1 MFSGDDPPANAGK
14 KSDPG
19 TVFVGF
25 IFLHSLCKPG
35 ILYTIISPEVNAM
48 FTYISFFN
56 KSSNPV
62 LIIFLDDTEV
72 EELLG
77 ANQKSRMHITEA
89 GSHTVLI
96 CDSKNLPLFDLW
108 LPLYP
113 NKFYTLIIEDSSVFL
128 SEHLS

>member
-1 MFSGDDPPANAGK
+1 
-14 KSDPG
+14 
-19 TVFVGF
+19 
-25 IFLHSLCKPG
+25 
-35 ILYTIISPEVNAM
+35 M

-56 KSSNPV
+56 KSAYPV

-72 EELLG
+72 GELLG
-77 ANQKSRMHITEA
+77 TNCKSKVHITEA
-89 GSHTVLI
+89 GSHAVLV
-96 CDSKNLPLFDLW
+96 CNSKKSPTFDLW